1 MERAELEQIAA
12 ETGLAEKHGGY
23 VFLCDPQWTLAQRAA
38 FDALSQSA
46 VRNSKSEVS
55 TGWLCLATG
64 GTGGALKFARHDER
78 TLGAA
83 VTGFCRHF
91 GLQPVNAVG
100 VLPLHH
106 VSGFMALL
114 RCRATGGSYLPW
126 DWRKLEAG
134 HRPPIRGGSWTL
146 SLVPTQLQRLLRS
159 RAATAWLRRFE
170 LVLIGG
176 GPVWPDLA
184 AAAARAKLRIVLSYG
199 MTETAAMITAQTPE
213 EFLAGDRSS
222 GRVLPHGRV
231 RLGRGGVIRVGGR
244 SLFRGYVGST
254 ARPREHATG
263 DLGAFDPAGRLRVLG
278 RHDDVIIT
286 GGKKVQPAL
295 VEAALRATGRFS
307 DVAVVGLPHP
317 EWGEEVVACHPP
329 GRKISLAGL
338 RLEALTAYQRPKRL
352 LTLPAW
358 PRNAQGKLNRP
369 AVRAL
374 ALTLTHPRGERG
386 RQRHAFPEAG

>member
-1 MERAELEQIAA
+1 MERADLERTVFA
-12 ETGLAEKHGGY
+12 TGLAEKHGGH
-23 VFLCDPQWTLAQRAA
+23 VFLCDPRWTPAQRAE
-38 FDALSQSA
+38 FTRLIQSKIGN
-46 VRNSKSEVS
+46 RKPI
-55 TGWLCLATG
+55 TKQGWLCLATG

-83 VTGFCRHF
+83 VAGFCRHF
-91 GLQPVNAVG
+91 GLKQVNAVG

-114 RCRATGGSYLPW
+114 RCRATGGSYVPW

-134 HRPPIRGGSWTL
+134 QRPALGRGAWTL

-159 RAATAWLRRFE
+159 RAAIAWLRRFE

-184 AAAARAKLRIVLSYG
+184 DAAARAKLRIVLSYG
-199 MTETAAMITAQTPE
+199 MTETAAMIAAQTPD

-231 RLGRGGVIRVGGR
+231 RLGRGGVIRVAGR
-244 SLFRGYVGST
+244 SLFRGYLGSKT
-254 ARPREHATG
+254 RPREHATG
-263 DLGAFDPAGRLRVLG
+263 DLGAFDAAGRLRVLG

-286 GGKKVQPAL
+286 GGKKVQPVL
-295 VEAALRATGRFS
+295 VEAVLRATGRFS

-317 EWGEEVVACHPP
+317 EWGEEVVACHPR

-338 RLEALTAYQRPKRL
+338 RLEALPAYRRPKRL
-352 LTLPAW
+352 IALPSW

-369 AVRAL
+369 VLRAL
-374 ALTLTHPRGERG
+374 ALALADPRGERG
-386 RQRHAFPEAG
+386 R